1 MKPLPSA
8 LSILVLTF
16 LCVPAAASAAESKL
30 EESAAADTSAAQGLR
45 LSPAISW
52 SRGQQRIDLSASLR
66 FRSEGWDAH
75 NDDTDFFH
83 AFRTRLGVRYT
94 WSKLGSVFAELQD
107 ARIHSL
113 DGGTSGAAALYWTHG
128 SRRRNVH
135 ATRLRQLWLELEPLQ
150 GLALRLGRQDI
161 KLGTQALYPEAN
173 WKYLKLKRLSQR
185 LVGTVGWT
193 HGERSNDGVTVA
205 YNGDRHHVYA
215 FLTQPT
221 TGVFDINSSYAGQED
236 ITYGGVSWTV
246 KRDVW
251 MQHTEFRFFA
261 LGYEDDRPAS
271 DGGLPL
277 AGDVEVWTA
286 GLAAVGIYPM
296 GPGNLDALLW
306 GAVQGGHYPGTLG
319 GLDHRAWAGI
329 FEIGYQFT
337 GAFMKPWFRAG
348 VNLASGDSR
357 ASDGDHTAFFNML
370 PTNHLYYGYAD
381 RFAFSNLLNYFA
393 QLKLRPTKK
402 AGLELFLHRFQQ
414 LTSDDLNYFG
424 TGAFNKNVFGLS
436 GRPVTSHRGLATE
449 LDLVVSYA
457 LHPKVSLLA
466 GYVYMFGNA
475 RFNALADDDVRF
487 GFIELALRY

>member
-113 DGGTSGAAALYWTHG
+113 DGGTSGAAALYRTHG
-128 SRRRNVH
+128 AGQANVH

-193 HGERSNDGVTVA
+193 HGERSNDGVTIA
-205 YNGDRHHVYA
+205 YNGDRHHLYA
-215 FLTQPT
+215 FLAQPT

-251 MQHTEFRFFA
+251 MKHTEFRFFA
-261 LGYEDDRPAS
+261 LGYEDDRPAA

-286 GLAAVGIYPM
+286 GLAAVGIYPL

-306 GAVQGGHYPGTLG
+306 GAVQGGHYPGSLG

-357 ASDGDHTAFFNML
+357 ASDGDHTTFFNML

-381 RFAFSNLLNYFA
+381 RFAFSNLLNYF
-393 QLKLRPTKK
+393 
-402 AGLELFLHRFQQ
+402 
-414 LTSDDLNYFG
+414 G
-424 TGAFNKNVFGLS
+424 TGAFNKNVFGLP

-457 LHPKVSLLA
+457 LHPRVSLLA

-487 GFIELALRY
+487 GFIEVALKY